1 MERLPQENEGIIMS
15 KKIIKKKKINPMR
28 KVRENASLMDKLTDE
43 IVEQGVTLFTPQ
55 DLGGNLQ
62 IDTDYLSLPSDLTEV
77 PSRELGKY
85 LNAFTQNKAYMRT
98 LYNWQEM
105 LTEEKKRIY
114 YDVYVEV
121 YSNHT
126 KLTPKASEKSK
137 ELLCNNDEHVKDKF
151 LEYRNQKL
159 KLSMLANTIASYE
172 EMIFLISREIT
183 RRNGDFSESNRI
195 DNLK

>member
-1 MERLPQENEGIIMS
+1 MS
-15 KKIIKKKKINPMR
+15 KKIVGNKKKINPMQ

-43 IVEQGVTLFTPQ
+43 IKEQGATVFTPK
-55 DLGGNLQ
+55 DLGGDLQ
-62 IDTDYLSLPSDLTEV
+62 IDTNYLSLPSDLTEI

-105 LTEEKKRIY
+105 RVEDVKRIY
-114 YDVYVEV
+114 YDAYVEV
-121 YSNHT
+121 YDSHT
-126 KLTPKASEKSK
+126 KLVPKASEKSK
-137 ELLCNNDEHVKDKF
+137 ELLCNNNEKVKDKF

-183 RRNGDFSESNRI
+183 RRNGDFDEDKRLSNLR
-195 DNLK
+195 